1 MIQTFTPN
9 DVLKA
14 ESGEL
19 TPEESIQLEATV
31 KESPELAEFSET
43 LNLLAEQMPG
53 LITDPGEKLVNRI
66 MDRIRLE
73 AVKTPA

>member
-19 TPEESIQLEATV
+19 TPEESIQLEAAV